1 MNNRDVANL
10 TDKYVAQTYA
20 RYPVALVRGK
30 GTRVWDADGKEYL
43 DLLAGI
49 AVNSLG
55 HCHPAV
61 VRAIQ
66 QQARKLLHV
75 SNLYHIQPQSE
86 LAREL
91 CRNSFAD
98 RVFFCN
104 SGAEANEA
112 AIKLARRY
120 GGEHLGGRYE
130 ILSAQNSFH
139 GRTLATLTATGQEK
153 VRAGY
158 DPLPAG
164 FRQIPFN
171 DLRAAEEAIDPEK
184 TAGILVE
191 PIQAEGGVV
200 VADEYYLHGLRE
212 LCDRRGLLLIFDE
225 VQTGMGRTGKLFGY
239 EHFGVTPDIMTMAK
253 GLTNAAQPMGA
264 VAISAGI
271 HDTIM
276 EAAQE
281 GAIEFFH
288 GYTYSGHPGPCAAGL
303 ATMDIYEREGLFER
317 ARALSPYFLD
327 AVFGLQD
334 LPVVTDIRGYG
345 MFAAIDLAPSG
356 MPGRRGHAFPVA
368 LQEGRGNEPAAV
380 HQRCRRHQRLQR
392 RDRQAMAEGD
402 RDRVQLAPVLRNDGM
417 RAFRKLGAEAIELA
431 ELLQERLVPFDT
443 DFERDLGGA
452 DVRRMNKHFRDRQ
465 HTPLGVEVVDGE
477 SSIHQGAR
485 GVEPVGSLVRRASLE
500 DVFLRLTGRT
510 LID

>member
-1 MNNRDVANL
+1 MNNRDVAKL
-10 TDKYVAQTYA
+10 TDKHVAQTYA
-20 RYPVALVRGK
+20 RYPIALVRGK
-30 GTRVWDADGKEYL
+30 GARVWDADGKEYL
-43 DLLAGI
+43 DFLAGI

-91 CRNSFAD
+91 CRHSFAD

-112 AIKLARRY
+112 ALKLVRRY
-120 GGEHLGGRYE
+120 GGEHLGGKYE

-171 DLRAAEEAIDPEK
+171 DLRAAEDAIDAQK

-212 LCDRRGLLLIFDE
+212 LCDRRRLLLIFDE
-225 VQTGMGRTGKLFGY
+225 VQTGMGRTGKLFAY
-239 EHFGVTPDIMTMAK
+239 EHFGVTPDIMTLAK
-253 GLTNAAQPMGA
+253 ALGGGLPLGA
-264 VAISAGI
+264 MLAREDVANS
-271 HDTIM
+271 
-276 EAAQE
+276 
-281 GAIEFFH
+281 FK
-288 GYTYSGHPGPCAAGL
+288 PGSHASTFGGNPLACNAGL
-303 ATMDIYEREGLFER
+303 AVMKTLLKDGALKNCAKMSKVFINGLERLLERFPFVRGIRGKGLLLGLELDMDGTKIVDECMQEGLLLNCTASKILRFVPPLTITAKEIER
-317 ARALSPYFLD
+317 GLAIVEKVLAR
-327 AVFGLQD
+327 
-334 LPVVTDIRGYG
+334 
-345 MFAAIDLAPSG
+345 
-356 MPGRRGHAFPVA
+356 H
-368 LQEGRGNEPAAV
+368 
-380 HQRCRRHQRLQR
+380 
-392 RDRQAMAEGD
+392 
-402 RDRVQLAPVLRNDGM
+402 
-417 RAFRKLGAEAIELA
+417 
-431 ELLQERLVPFDT
+431 
-443 DFERDLGGA
+443 
-452 DVRRMNKHFRDRQ
+452 
-465 HTPLGVEVVDGE
+465 
-477 SSIHQGAR
+477 
-485 GVEPVGSLVRRASLE
+485 
-500 DVFLRLTGRT
+500 
-510 LID
+510 